1 MAGEPQPCHQ
11 PAVRGRVP
19 QLLWASESSP
29 EDQASQGFSGSPA
42 QVSSDVDTLLG
53 SCSFRVCFQPPRG
66 HGWRGSKP
74 WDQTP
79 GLATHSEQPGS
90 DPLPTLTQVGARA
103 ACPVC
108 REEVRVGRPARG
120 RLWSGS
126 PCKVCAPLGPDNRG
140 EPQLPPRGSALLHL
154 QLPRPRKPPKTCLLE
169 AGPRQFSCPP
179 AWALSPSWRWPGS
192 GATSTAGPCWEAAP
206 RLRVYTRHRRLAG
219 REEGGCLGRGKE
231 KVTSKN

>member
-169 AGPRQFSCPP
+169 AGPRQFSCPLHG
-179 AWALSPSWRWPGS
+179 LSRLPGGGQAQGPRQQQARVGRQLHGS
-192 GATSTAGPCWEAAP
+192 GFTRGTDVWQDVKRAGAWGE
-206 RLRVYTRHRRLAG
+206 G
-219 REEGGCLGRGKE
+219 RK
-231 KVTSKN
+231 K